1 MRHTRVLST
10 RHMPTCGA
18 SASILIRWDA
28 TVRAELSAGC
38 RNLLTFRGY
47 LETGNDVPYIAEIS
61 RSNPTAFLF
70 LVDQSGS
77 MDDTMSSDRS
87 KAQHVADVLN
97 RTLAT
102 LITRCTKSEGTRNY
116 FDIGVIG
123 YGANGAY
130 NGFQGVLASS
140 VLHPISAIEASPL
153 RIEERQKKIDDGAG
167 GIVEQSVKFPV
178 WFEPHASGGTPM
190 CQAITKAAEEL
201 VAWCDSHPNSYP
213 PTILHITDGESTD
226 GDPEALATQ
235 IRQIQTND
243 GSVLMFNLHV
253 STSGA
258 NPVEFPAAETGL
270 SDAYAKLLFRM
281 SSHLPD
287 HLIRFAQEKGFE
299 VGMESRGFMFNAD
312 AVQIVDFFDIGTR
325 ASQLR

>member
-1 MRHTRVLST
+1 
-10 RHMPTCGA
+10 MPYT
-18 SASILIRWDA
+18 
-28 TVRAELSAGC
+28 
-38 RNLLTFRGY
+38 
-47 LETGNDVPYIAEIS
+47 AEIS

-77 MDDTMSSDRS
+77 MDDKMSSGRS
-87 KAQHVADVLN
+87 KAQQVADVLN

-123 YGANGAY
+123 YGGNGAY
-130 NGFQGVLASS
+130 NGFQGALGSS

-153 RIEERQKKIDDGAG
+153 RIEERQKKMDDGAG
-167 GIVEQSVKFPV
+167 GIVEQSIKFPV

-213 PTILHITDGESTD
+213 PTVLHITDGESTD
-226 GDPEALATQ
+226 GDPEELATQ
-235 IRQIQTND
+235 IRQIQTGD
-243 GSVLMFNLHV
+243 GPVLMFNLHV

-270 SDAYAKLLFRM
+270 PDAYAKLLFRM
-281 SSHLPD
+281 SSPLPD
-287 HLIRFAQEKGFE
+287 HLIRFAQEKGFK

-312 AVQIVDFFDIGTR
+312 GVQIVDFFDIGTR